1 LRLHRWEF
9 FYTLAENFIYM
20 VKGLP
25 KFVDKW
31 GQQDND
37 NQKEVFTSPLQVQM
51 LREILFYNNEP
62 LLEYVTDVSNYF
74 WPLRAVFDYD
84 KIDMDNYS
92 IFPSRNPSTF
102 AKRYHE
108 NQISNF
114 RLDKYIEAVRE
125 TAHFRHSSYFDSYHT
140 NFAIINAPQR
150 RKSYSGEIAGTLIA
164 YNLDISKF
172 WYLCLMIK
180 DYVEGQTAKGC
191 ILLDTTHREE
201 ISQLISLLNILSPK
215 EESNKIST
223 SEDVDIEL
231 IINVKNKKSKM
242 QRHIPISANGQ
253 TLTLIKNALQ
263 AFLNKNPDECF
274 LLDSPVV
281 NWKRLKCL
289 RADKSLPVKLALF
302 YRYLSWFLNRQ
313 NINEEYVKEN
323 QYFISTS
330 KNLLISRMAYFTGL
344 TNSDKFLKGDANY
357 LRTYISGKED
367 VEVNTINKYYD
378 VPDEDQYIMK
388 YIQTHANLIPTK

>member
-1 LRLHRWEF
+1 
-9 FYTLAENFIYM
+9 M
-20 VKGLP
+20 VKELP

-31 GQQDND
+31 GQQDHNL
-37 NQKEVFTSPLQVQM
+37 KEVFINPLQVQ
-51 LREILFYNNEP
+51 LLKEILFYNNEP
-62 LLEYVTDVSNYF
+62 LLEYVRDVSNYF
-74 WPLRAVFDYD
+74 WPLKAVFDCG
-84 KIDMDNYS
+84 KIDMDDYS

-114 RLDKYIEAVRE
+114 RLDNYNEAVTE
-125 TAHFRHSSYFDSYHT
+125 IAHFRHSSYFDSYHT
-140 NFAIINAPQR
+140 NFANVNTPQR
-150 RKSYSGEIAGTLIA
+150 RKSYSGEIARTMIA

-201 ISQLISLLNILSPK
+201 ISQMISLLDLLSPK
-215 EESNKIST
+215 DESNRIST
-223 SEDVDIEL
+223 SKDVDIEL
-231 IINVKNKKSKM
+231 ILNVKSKEHNKR
-242 QRHIPISANGQ
+242 RHIPISSNGQ
-253 TLTLIKNALQ
+253 TLTLIKNALR
-263 AFLNKNPDECF
+263 AYLNENPDECYI
-274 LLDSPVV
+274 LDSHVV
-281 NWKRLKCL
+281 NLKRLKCL
-289 RADKSLPVKLALF
+289 RAGKSLPVKLALF
-302 YRYLSWFLNRQ
+302 YRYLNWFLNKQ
-313 NINEEYVKEN
+313 KINKEYVKEN
-323 QYFISTS
+323 PYYISTS

-344 TNSDKFLKGDANY
+344 TNSDKFLKGDAYY

-367 VEVNTINKYYD
+367 VEVKTINKYYD